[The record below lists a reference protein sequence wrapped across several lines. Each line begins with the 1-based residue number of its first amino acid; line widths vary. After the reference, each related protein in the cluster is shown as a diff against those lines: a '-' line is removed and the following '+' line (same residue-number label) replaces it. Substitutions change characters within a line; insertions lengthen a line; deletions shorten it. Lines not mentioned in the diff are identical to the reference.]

1 MSCIT
6 LLSDF
11 GLEDAA
17 TAATK
22 GILMQHNPQ
31 LPIVDISHRV
41 APHQVMQAAYLLL
54 SAYKNFP
61 EGSCH
66 IVLVNVLYDKAPR
79 MVYCEVDH
87 HYFIAPDNGLLPL
100 AFSGLT
106 DGYTCFQWSNA
117 STFKDW
123 LHEAGKLVAH
133 LQTGTQDAAYTPCTI
148 HKATDSFAPHITPDG
163 AECRI
168 IYIDHYENV
177 IVNITR
183 QQFEDA
189 ARGRHFRIEYM
200 RNEVITT
207 LNNNYSD
214 VKAGDKL
221 CRFNSAGFLEIAI
234 NKGNAA
240 SLFGLKVYQEQHL
253 IYNHVKIFFE

>member
-1 MSCIT
+1 
-6 LLSDF
+6 
-11 GLEDAA
+11 
-17 TAATK
+17 
-22 GILMQHNPQ
+22 
-31 LPIVDISHRV
+31 
-41 APHQVMQAAYLLL
+41 MQAAYLLL

-61 EGSCH
+61 QGSCH

-79 MVYCEVDH
+79 MVYCEVDN

-106 DGYTCFQWSNA
+106 DGYTCYQWGNT

-133 LQTGTQDAAYTPCTI
+133 IHTGTQEATYTPSTL
-148 HKATDSFAPHITPDG
+148 HKAADTFAPRITTDG

-183 QQFEDA
+183 QQFSDA
-189 ARGRHFRIEYM
+189 ANGRNFRIEYM

-207 LNNNYSD
+207 LHNKYSD
-214 VKAGDKL
+214 VKPGDKL

-253 IYNHVKIFFE
+253 LYNHIKIFFE